1 MKRFKKAIVL
11 ILLCCLSV
19 SLGGAIC
26 ARAAISDDVGV
37 RWWRMNKAHEGAEI
51 ARALGGDNAAAL
63 AYFGERWTTA
73 NNERKDLEAQATPT
87 PTQRLE
93 YLGNY
98 QLTAYEYGTGPNSYN
113 GKSQTLNHT
122 VASDSIP
129 GGTWIYIEVSGNT
142 TSRIPA
148 SAIRIQSTFSL
159 GIPERADSL
168 GESITYQFTRLLSNG
183 GLRK

>member
-1 MKRFKKAIVL
+1 MKKRIVQLIILGLAIGG
-11 ILLCCLSV
+11 LL
-19 SLGGAIC
+19 GTIT
-26 ARAAISDDVGV
+26 ARASISDDIGV
-37 RWWRMNKAHEGAEI
+37 KWWRMNQAHEGAEI
-51 ARALGGDNAAAL
+51 ARRLGGDNAAAL

-73 NNERKDLEAQATPT
+73 NNERKELEAQTTPT

-129 GGTWIYIEVSGNT
+129 GGTWIYIEGYGEYYVEDSGVGNPYT
-142 TSRIPA
+142 IDIFLGDPA
-148 SAIRIQSTFSL
+148 ACR
-159 GIPERADSL
+159 
-168 GESITYQFTRLLSNG
+168 QFG
-183 GLRK
+183 RKYNVPVYKIIK